1 MSERPED
8 ALLLLGKMIARLLQ
22 WVCGLAGGVVLLLIP
37 IAALVSQRMMPGL
50 SSANRSDTIEASPL
64 SVIAIA
70 VLLALIFAALS
81 LFFGK
86 LRAIIASVS
95 EGDPFTPENAT
106 CLNSMAWLFLGV
118 KVSTMLVAGL
128 RLHLTSLMD
137 KGASSGNVLGFG
149 LYDLDAILIVIVLFI
164 LARVFRHGAAMREDL
179 KGTV

>member
-8 ALLLLGKMIARLLQ
+8 ALLLLGRMIARLLQ
-22 WVCGLAGGVVLLLIP
+22 WVCAIAGGVVCLLIP
-37 IAALVSQRMMPGL
+37 VAALVSQGMMPGFGG
-50 SSANRSDTIEASPL
+50 ANRSDTIEASPL

-70 VLLALIFAALS
+70 ALLALIFAALS
-81 LFFGK
+81 YFFGK

-106 CLNSMAWLFLGV
+106 RLNAMAWLFLGV

-128 RLHLTSLMD
+128 RHHLASLMD
-137 KGASSGNVLGFG
+137 KGESGGSVLGFG
-149 LYDLDAILIVIVLFI
+149 LYDVDAILIVIVLFI

-179 KGTV
+179 EGTV